1 MYPDPLVQLFTVF
14 AGLFGAV
21 VGSFLNVCIYRL
33 PRGYVSIV
41 FPGSHCTQ
49 CGTMLKW
56 YDNIP
61 IFSWLSLGGACRYCK
76 TIIHSRYLWIEILTA
91 CLFIFYVRNIAL
103 VPLPFFEALPMA
115 KQIFALAVAIYL
127 VCLMVVI
134 TFIDI
139 DYRIIPDCITYPGII
154 LAPFLSA
161 LCPVYHPQIQSLS
174 DPYLSG
180 LLSSLLGVFVGGGS
194 LYGVGVI
201 GKAIFG
207 KDAMGLGDV
216 KMMALVGGFLGWD
229 SALIIFL
236 LACILGTFI
245 GIFSL
250 ILTKD
255 HYIPFGPYLA
265 AGTLVTLLFKE
276 DILHLSFHVWPQI
289 VSKWLGIFG
298 YNYGY

>member
-1 MYPDPLVQLFTVF
+1 MYPDVLVHLFTVF

-49 CGTMLKW
+49 CGTMLRW

-61 IFSWLSLGGACRYCK
+61 VLSWISLGGACRYCR
-76 TIIHSRYLWIEILTA
+76 TIIRSRYLLVEILTA
-91 CLFIFYVRNIAL
+91 SLFIFYVRKIAL
-103 VPLPFFEALPMA
+103 VPLPYFASLTLT
-115 KQIFALAVAIYL
+115 QQCFALFVAIYL
-127 VCLMVVI
+127 VSLMVII

-139 DYRIIPDCITYPGII
+139 DYRIIPDCITYPGIV

-161 LCPVYHPQIQSLS
+161 ICPVFHPQIEAIS
-174 DPYLSG
+174 DPHLSG
-180 LLSSLLGVFVGGGS
+180 LISALLGILVGGGS
-194 LYGVGVI
+194 LYFVGVL
-201 GKAIFG
+201 GKVIFR
-207 KDAMGLGDV
+207 KEAMGLGDV
-216 KMMALVGGFLGWD
+216 KMMALVGGFIGWD

-250 ILTKD
+250 LITKD

-265 AGTLVTLLFKE
+265 AGTLVTLLFKQ
-276 DILHLSFHVWPQI
+276 DIINLGFHVWPEI
-289 VSKWLGIFG
+289 VARWIGFFG